1 MSGDRDA
8 FEAIVREVEHDG
20 LSFDMRCFLVP
31 HASGLVLIDTGLP
44 GNVGLIAAGLE
55 RTGARWTDV
64 TDVVLTH
71 GHFDHVASLGD
82 VVALTADAVVWAG
95 EEDIAQIG
103 LPGPVRALGDGDR
116 VRDLRVMATP
126 GHTPGHRSLVHEGA
140 GLLFTGDVLGTMGGV
155 LGRAPAQYTADAV
168 LAERTL
174 RRLAET
180 DWGRMVFSHGGE
192 VADPDGDLRRLIADG
207 GSSAD

>member
-155 LGRAPAQYTADAV
+155 LGRAPPSTRQTPSSPSGPSAGW
-168 LAERTL
+168 L
-174 RRLAET
+174 RRTGGGWSSRTA
-180 DWGRMVFSHGGE
+180 GRSPTRMGTFAG
-192 VADPDGDLRRLIADG
+192 
-207 GSSAD
+207 